1 MGGAALSGLS
11 ARVITPDEA
20 RDILVFTRKT
30 GCRPDPVD
38 MDYARRLGHDMTCG
52 DWDEANVVPL
62 VLCSHGAVIRGL
74 HRLQAVVISRVPLA
88 FFIARDVPHRVRSI
102 PRGKARTAADAL
114 GVIGVATHRKVIAG
128 AVQLVHLYESQRD
141 TVPWTA
147 WDIRVFTNGETVRL
161 LQTRYPDLPQSV
173 PTMIA
178 LRSGLRSTPIASL
191 AFAYLITRVAPE
203 LGPAVS
209 EFLQGLISP
218 SRLRLGDPRRDLHE
232 WFMTRGASTGRRV
245 VSAHQLGLIISCW
258 NAWAVGAPWDES
270 EFGPD
275 DSMPAICRAIAVA

>member
-1 MGGAALSGLS
+1 MSGAALSDLS
-11 ARVITPDEA
+11 ARVITPDAA
-20 RDILVFTRKT
+20 RELLEFTRKT

-38 MDYARRLGHDMTCG
+38 MDYARRLAHDMACG

-62 VLCSHGAVIRGL
+62 ALCSHGAVIRGL
-74 HRLQAVVISRVPLA
+74 HRLQAVVISRVPRT
-88 FFIARDVPHRVRSI
+88 FFIARDVPHRVRYI

-114 GVIGVATHRKVIAG
+114 GVIGVATHRKMIAG
-128 AVQLVHLYESQRD
+128 AVHLVHLYESERD
-141 TVPWTA
+141 AVPWTA
-147 WDIRVFTNGETVRL
+147 WDTRVFTNVETVRL
-161 LQTRYPDLPQSV
+161 LQTRYPDLPRSV

-191 AFAYLITRVAPE
+191 TSAYLITHAVPE

-218 SRLRLGDPRRDLHE
+218 SHLGLGDPRRDLHE
-232 WFMTRGASTGRRV
+232 CLMTRDVTTGRRA

-258 NAWAVGAPWDES
+258 NAWAIGAPWDDS

-275 DSMPAICRAIAVA
+275 DSMPAICRTIAVP